1 MSKAKSPR
9 QRLAEHINARMAEIP
24 INITELVIRS
34 DVNAISIRRLRTA
47 DEHNTQQNTLRKVS
61 IGLGWTATSAE
72 DVLAGKEATLALSE
86 TMSQR
91 IALLGAID
99 ATGLTNEQRTQIQAF
114 VNLIREANG

>member
-1 MSKAKSPR
+1 MSKTETPR

-24 INITELVIRS
+24 ITITELVIRS

-72 DVLAGKEATLALSE
+72 NILAGKEATLAPSE
-86 TMSQR
+86 SMSQR
-91 IALLGAID
+91 IALVGAID

-114 VNLIREANG
+114 VNLIKDANG